1 MIVIP
6 KETLVIGI
14 DKWFVEN
21 CVKGDFFW
29 FGHPFENSKTKG
41 FISPQKEFSIEL
53 PVTLIVDLSEAT
65 EADILSFDL
74 GNTIFYSEE
83 WKGDASK
90 VASFIKNIIN
100 FKDGVPDIVK
110 KDHQLMQGDLK
121 SC

>member
-1 MIVIP
+1 MIP

-29 FGHPFENSKTKG
+29 FGHPFENSKANG
-41 FISPQKEFSIEL
+41 FIAPQKEFSIKL
-53 PVTLIVDLSEAT
+53 PVTLVVDLSEAT

-74 GNTIFYSEE
+74 ENTIFYSEE

-90 VASFIKNIIN
+90 VASFIKNIIYFN
-100 FKDGVPDIVK
+100 NGVPDIVK
-110 KDHQLMQGDLK
+110 KDHNLMKTD
-121 SC
+121 